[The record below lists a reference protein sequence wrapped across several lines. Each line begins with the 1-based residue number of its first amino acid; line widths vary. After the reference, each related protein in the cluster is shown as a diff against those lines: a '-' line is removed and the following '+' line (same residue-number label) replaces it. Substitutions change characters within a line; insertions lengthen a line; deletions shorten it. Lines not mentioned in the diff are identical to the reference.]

1 MTSSAIPR
9 LALALLGRF
18 VPDNEP
24 LAGDLIEEFQR
35 EGSHTWLWCQV
46 LAAIATHLLKRS
58 PVIRPLRLVDVQPP
72 DAVER
77 SQQVDRRDRSVNL
90 SASPVS
96 GVGGLGLA
104 SLAMFV
110 TCVVPHAW
118 WALLASAGRSFAW
131 RGDDRDAA
139 TVAGSAAHDP
149 TRRCHSLKL

>member
-58 PVIRPLRLVDVQPP
+58 PVIRPLRLLDVQPP

-118 WALLASAGRSFAW
+118 WALLASVLVGLSLGAVMIVMRRPSLAPPLTI
-131 RGDDRDAA
+131 RPDAA
-139 TVAGSAAHDP
+139 I
-149 TRRCHSLKL
+149 R